1 MAGACAIP
9 VAPVQQEPT
18 FDSGVV
24 FGRALTVLM
33 GQSTR
38 TYEPQV
44 GFIELVNRASQKRF
58 RVDVRSDDKR
68 FVFQLPAGEYE
79 LNRVQITE
87 GPFMSMA
94 DFVSTFQVEADGV
107 VYLGTW
113 RFGIDVPRYGRK
125 VMISAVHDLEDQADA
140 ERELLAERPDLE
152 GRLIAAH
159 LPSPA
164 AAESR
169 LYEVMPYP
177 YYPRYFR
184 RHWW

>member
-1 MAGACAIP
+1 MTVACATP
-9 VAPVQQEPT
+9 VSSLQQKPSL
-18 FDSGVV
+18 DSGIV

-38 TYEPQV
+38 TYEPEV
-44 GFIELVNRASQKRF
+44 RFIELVNRSSKERF

-79 LNRVQITE
+79 LSRVQITE

-94 DFVSTFQVEADGV
+94 DFVSTFQVEAEGI

-113 RFGIDVPRYGRK
+113 RFGVDVPRYGRM
-125 VMISAVHDLEDQADA
+125 VMISAIQDQEDQAEA
-140 ERELLAERPDLE
+140 EHQLLSEHPDLE

-159 LPSPA
+159 LPNPA
-164 AAESR
+164 SAESR